1 MDLRKYFPE
10 ENNLEQKGK
19 DTNDLINEMQAQGL
33 RIDYLQITGEIV
45 RVPVNELA
53 GVKADSGGQ
62 KSGFYVVNEV
72 NGNYFAVYGNWK
84 TGFEGRWSS
93 VNSYTMSNAE
103 REDLQRKLQEAKDRA
118 NETKKQRH
126 NEMADKVKAR
136 FESYAKVS
144 EHEYLTN
151 KKVKSYGLKQHK
163 DLLVVPVYS
172 ITGAIRSLQYINKNG
187 EKRFASESEIK
198 GNLFLVGS

>member
-33 RIDYLQITGEIV
+33 RVDYLQITGEIV

-93 VNSYTMSNAE
+93 VNS
-103 REDLQRKLQEAKDRA
+103 
-118 NETKKQRH
+118 
-126 NEMADKVKAR
+126 
-136 FESYAKVS
+136 
-144 EHEYLTN
+144 
-151 KKVKSYGLKQHK
+151 
-163 DLLVVPVYS
+163 
-172 ITGAIRSLQYINKNG
+172 
-187 EKRFASESEIK
+187 
-198 GNLFLVGS
+198 

>member
-1 MDLRKYFPE
+1 MLFR
-10 ENNLEQKGK
+10 
-19 DTNDLINEMQAQGL
+19 
-33 RIDYLQITGEIV
+33 
-45 RVPVNELA
+45 
-53 GVKADSGGQ
+53 S
-62 KSGFYVVNEV
+62 
-72 NGNYFAVYGNWK
+72 
-84 TGFEGRWSS
+84 RWSS

-136 FESYAKVS
+136 FESYTKVS

-198 GNLFLVGS
+198 GNLFLVGAEIKNLPNLDKIIIAEGYSTSATI

>member
-1 MDLRKYFPE
+1 MMKGQNMDLRKYFPE

-84 TGFEGRWSS
+84 TGFENKWSS
-93 VNSYTMSNAE
+93 VNANT
-103 REDLQRKLQEAKDRA
+103 LTPQENLELKKQMLEAHKRRNKDEKDR
-118 NETKKQRH
+118 
-126 NEMADKVKAR
+126 
-136 FESYAKVS
+136 
-144 EHEYLTN
+144 HEEVDT
-151 KKVKSYGLKQHK
+151 
-163 DLLVVPVYS
+163 
-172 ITGAIRSLQYINKNG
+172 IND
-187 EKRFASESEIK
+187 
-198 GNLFLVGS
+198 